1 MVISMSQ
8 LVKLSEKVNDL
19 MNEIIAS
26 LVVISES
33 KNLPATAKV
42 NLKNFKILVKKVENL
57 LKDIELKHGV

>member
-19 MNEIIAS
+19 MNEVIAS

-33 KNLPATAKV
+33 KKLPATAKV